1 MCHITNIYSDVRDED
16 LMSLLNE
23 FFEVAAKDK
32 RNVIIWFKGGEKIAG
47 RVHSV
52 ENNLVL
58 LTLSGEA
65 AEFQNYTV
73 AVLVE
78 EVAALAW
85 VVP

>member
-1 MCHITNIYSDVRDED
+1 
-16 LMSLLNE
+16 MSLLNE

-32 RNVIIWFKGGEKIAG
+32 RNVIVWFKGGEKIAG
-47 RVHSV
+47 RVQNI

-73 AVLVE
+73 ALLVE